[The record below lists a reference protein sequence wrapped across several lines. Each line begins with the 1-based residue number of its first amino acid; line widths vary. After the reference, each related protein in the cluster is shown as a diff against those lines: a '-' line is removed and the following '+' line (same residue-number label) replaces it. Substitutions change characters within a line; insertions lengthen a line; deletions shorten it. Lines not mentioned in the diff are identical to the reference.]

1 MPNQASTELVIGWKV
16 TPKFHPKY
24 WVDGDNEKKAFGHK
38 PDDLIRILPK
48 YMANHTVT
56 VAQSGSG
63 KSFFL
68 GRIVE
73 ELLLKTKSTVLVFDP
88 NADFKKIN
96 GVIGPKTWKDKA
108 HYDSEKGRGFL
119 PDEYDH
125 DDFEQKWEDVKK
137 VVHTMRP
144 KKPNAIERKLKI
156 DWTRISIG
164 FLSENLDAAFESELQ
179 DCHEFVRAISD
190 LSFMTKDSEW
200 RDQHDIVDTARKL
213 CKQTNVKD
221 EEYIRDKIEKEFNA
235 IDETLD
241 WKTINDWLFIRRR
254 VTKNNAKLIADEL
267 LQKAVLYRSFFSDK
281 TQQFYFSNAYAVR
294 DSGLLRA
301 GNKDFEDLSDAS
313 LQVVDLPSITEV
325 RFRLLAV
332 STFLDSEWIRARGEW
347 ESALQEE
354 TEKDD
359 RVPTFIIVDEAHNL
373 IPFEPRNHNEKRL
386 REQFRTI
393 AAEGRKLGL
402 FLVLVSQRPDK
413 LDKWVLSECAN
424 RAVMKIGSDDVL
436 AETSTALGLGGI
448 APKNLNECLNF
459 EIGRALMV
467 GPWATEGQ
475 PTFMYGAM
483 RRTEEGGRNLWEKH
497 WATPPEKANIKVG
510 ANSESGAA
518 DTPSA
523 GAKQVPVPL
532 KLKVPPVTIRVK
544 ASPDSN

>member
-1 MPNQASTELVIGWKV
+1 M
-16 TPKFHPKY
+16 
-24 WVDGDNEKKAFGHK
+24 
-38 PDDLIRILPK
+38 
-48 YMANHTVT
+48 
-56 VAQSGSG
+56 
-63 KSFFL
+63 
-68 GRIVE
+68 
-73 ELLLKTKSTVLVFDP
+73 KTKSRVLVFDP

-200 RDQHDIVDTARKL
+200 RDQHDIVDTARKI

-241 WKTINDWLFIRRR
+241 WKTINDRLFIRRR

-301 GNKDFEDLSDAS
+301 GNKDFEDLS
-313 LQVVDLPSITEV
+313 
-325 RFRLLAV
+325 
-332 STFLDSEWIRARGEW
+332 
-347 ESALQEE
+347 
-354 TEKDD
+354 
-359 RVPTFIIVDEAHNL
+359 
-373 IPFEPRNHNEKRL
+373 
-386 REQFRTI
+386 
-393 AAEGRKLGL
+393 
-402 FLVLVSQRPDK
+402 
-413 LDKWVLSECAN
+413 
-424 RAVMKIGSDDVL
+424 
-436 AETSTALGLGGI
+436 
-448 APKNLNECLNF
+448 
-459 EIGRALMV
+459 
-467 GPWATEGQ
+467 
-475 PTFMYGAM
+475 
-483 RRTEEGGRNLWEKH
+483 
-497 WATPPEKANIKVG
+497 
-510 ANSESGAA
+510 
-518 DTPSA
+518 
-523 GAKQVPVPL
+523 
-532 KLKVPPVTIRVK
+532 
-544 ASPDSN
+544 